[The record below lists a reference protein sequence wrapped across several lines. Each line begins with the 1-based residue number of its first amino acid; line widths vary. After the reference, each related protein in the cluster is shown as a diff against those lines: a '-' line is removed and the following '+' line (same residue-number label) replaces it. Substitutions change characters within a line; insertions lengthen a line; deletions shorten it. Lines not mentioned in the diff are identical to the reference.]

1 MRLIKLLNGSLIKIL
16 IKDNMRSED
25 IRKRAEWCFIAGA
38 VFVCPAL
45 LLERFIP
52 FWIDVIFQI
61 LWLSTFIAGCV
72 LFSEYKKRVK

>member
-1 MRLIKLLNGSLIKIL
+1 MIKLFHSSLIKIL
-16 IKDNMRSED
+16 IKDDMRSED
-25 IRKRAEWCFIAGA
+25 IKRKAELSFIAGA

-45 LLERFIP
+45 LLSKLIP

-61 LWLSTFIAGCV
+61 FWLSTFIAGCV